1 MIIYL
6 YGNAFEKRRRKLK
19 KLLSDLKKK
28 RPESEVFSVNE
39 ETFGADHMDG
49 LLYSRG
55 LFEEKHI
62 IVLTGVFRDEDAK
75 KYILK
80 KLPDMESSGHVFF
93 LVEDFL
99 THSQHKKILDNSYFS
114 EGFQQ
119 EVLKEDTFNIF
130 VLTDAIGERK
140 SPIAW
145 KIYNTAIFK
154 GKSPEEIHG
163 IIFWIIKSMQ
173 AAKASKT
180 AKEAGMKPYPFSKAQ
195 KFSGNYSSKELMKI
209 SESLIEAL
217 EKERKG
223 KTPLR
228 FSLESVLLSL

>member
-28 RPESEVFSVNE
+28 RSKSEVFFVNE
-39 ETFGADHMDG
+39 ETFGVDHMDG
-49 LLYSRG
+49 LLYGRG

-62 IVLTGVFRDEDAK
+62 IVLTGIFRDEDAK

-99 THSQHKKILDNSYFS
+99 THSQHKKILDSSYFS

-119 EVLKEDTFNIF
+119 GEVKEDAFNIF
-130 VLTDAIGERK
+130 ALTDAIGERK
-140 SPIAW
+140 GPVAW
-145 KIYNTAIFK
+145 KIFNTAIFK

-163 IIFWIIKSMQ
+163 IIFWMIKSIQ
-173 AAKASKT
+173 AAKISKT
-180 AKEAGMKPYPFSKAQ
+180 AKEAGMKPYPFNKSQ
-195 KFSGNYSSKELMKI
+195 KFSGNYSSEELMSI
-209 SESLIEAL
+209 SESLICAL

-223 KTPLR
+223 KLPLR
-228 FSLESVLLSL
+228 FSLESIILSL